1 MVLPNMDDISFFESV
16 KYQHRGGIWADAS
29 RAHADTSCEPRQ
41 EEGEDSKSTMSASGA
56 ELSKPMPTDPEH
68 PPVQRSH
75 SAEEA
80 KTEAKITNDSQEA
93 YMEIRRTT
101 TAVSLP
107 SSPAANM
114 STDSRRR
121 RTWLGAPEGEDGD
134 ELKLDNEGEA
144 DRRGRTPDSEH
155 TLTRRSS
162 STPLASSD
170 DTTPQPTEAQ
180 QLREDY
186 LAPSVSRRSS
196 SQHSQ
201 SSSRG
206 TSGSATDD
214 ESASGP
220 GDSSS
225 SSWRSKSPGLSS
237 NSNRTNNATSS
248 TAAFLQTLKSRA
260 GDKQA
265 LSNTAK
271 EAMRKWG
278 VNWSGLRKDSTNSTH
293 GEDVAD
299 GASAPQNDTRLRAN
313 SAAHRSRPSY
323 AEVRAAVE
331 RRHQES
337 SLGADLRSDPISIP
351 QGGKGKE
358 RARSVSPSPAEGG
371 GSSSGGGSPYLA
383 PPPSILSHKPD
394 SRSSSPTFER
404 TASGHSVVG
413 LMPEESEERPP
424 APIHTQP
431 PQAKTMTIPGIHAS
445 HRGEVMS
452 MGYAPPPPP
461 ASPPEQKKPAIQSV
475 YRLWNKNP
483 SQTSRGTESPPVAV
497 TQTETGFA
505 GRDQDAPAASAAA
518 VAATS
523 DAQAQPE
530 VVSPRPVPPPL
541 PPRSISGTLGKASG
555 ASAAVQ
561 GAGAGP
567 SAASAAL
574 QSIVSKDR
582 SKRASLEP
590 PPPSGPGE
598 DRDAPGTG
606 AGANGSP
613 QIPVVDSSPGGA
625 VDGHGGSPASGTPKP
640 SPVPPAL
647 PPRRLPA
654 ATSATAAAPAA
665 A

>member
-16 KYQHRGGIWADAS
+16 KYQRRGGIWADAS
-29 RAHADTSCEPRQ
+29 RAHADTPYGPSQ
-41 EEGEDSKSTMSASGA
+41 EESDDTKSAVSASGA
-56 ELSKPMPTDPEH
+56 ELSKPTPDDPEH

-75 SAEEA
+75 SVEETN
-80 KTEAKITNDSQEA
+80 TETKAVNDSQDV
-93 YMEIRRTT
+93 YVDLRRTT
-101 TAVSLP
+101 TAFSLP

-121 RTWLGAPEGEDGD
+121 RTWLDAPDSEDGD
-134 ELKLDNEGEA
+134 ELKLDNGGEA

-162 STPLASSD
+162 STPLASSE
-170 DTTPQPTEAQ
+170 DTTQQQQPTETQ
-180 QLREDY
+180 QLGEDY

-201 SSSRG
+201 SSERG
-206 TSGSATDD
+206 TSGSATDE

-237 NSNRTNNATSS
+237 TSNRANNATSS

-278 VNWSGLRKDSTNSTH
+278 VNWSGLRKESTNSTH
-293 GEDVAD
+293 NEDVAD
-299 GASAPQNDTRLRAN
+299 GASTPHNDTRPRTN
-313 SAAHRSRPSY
+313 SAAQRARPSY

-331 RRHQES
+331 RRHQEN

-351 QGGKGKE
+351 QDGDGKD

-371 GSSSGGGSPYLA
+371 SSSSSDLSYLA
-383 PPPSILSHKPD
+383 PPSTSTPHKPD
-394 SRSSSPTFER
+394 SPSPSSSPAFER
-404 TASGHSVVG
+404 TASGRSVPG
-413 LMPEESEERPP
+413 LMVEESEERPP

-431 PQAKTMTIPGIHAS
+431 PQARTMTIPGIHAS

-461 ASPPEQKKPAIQSV
+461 LPTAPPPEQKNLKPAIQSV

-483 SQTSRGTESPPVAV
+483 SQTPRGTESAPATV

-505 GRDQDAPAASAAA
+505 GRDQDAPAASTVVSPAG
-518 VAATS
+518 AATS

-530 VVSPRPVPPPL
+530 VVAPRPVPPPL
-541 PPRSISGTLGKASG
+541 PPRSVSGTLGRS
-555 ASAAVQ
+555 
-561 GAGAGP
+561 AGAAATGA

-598 DRDAPGTG
+598 DGG
-606 AGANGSP
+606 GSGSP
-613 QIPVVDSSPGGA
+613 QIPAANSKSNPGGVA
-625 VDGHGGSPASGTPKP
+625 DGPGGSLVQSGTPRP

-654 ATSATAAAPAA
+654 AASAAPAA